1 MDTKEL
7 LGLLTARVQRFHLAP
22 GGIPKLTAQDVA
34 HALGMIHN
42 DQARLFG
49 RAKYAGEYQYVEGLA
64 LYIRRQML
72 DRALEEN
79 WRIHRK
85 EFCLSMSYLMLSEA
99 IDPMCCS
106 WCNGRAELKPE
117 TGPVIVCD
125 ACNGSGRR
133 RVRELDRA
141 RLLGVT
147 RQIWNN
153 TWVDR
158 YKDFKEQTVDKWE
171 DLVSGAL
178 QKRLSG

>member
-22 GGIPKLTAQDVA
+22 GGIPKLTAEDVA

-42 DQARLFG
+42 DQARFYA
-49 RAKYAGEYQYVEGLA
+49 RVKYAGQYEYADGLA
-64 LYIRRQML
+64 LYIRSRML
-72 DRALEEN
+72 PHVASGE

-85 EFCLSMSYLMLSEA
+85 EFLLSMSYLMLAEA

-117 TGPVIVCD
+117 KGPVIVCD

-141 RLLGVT
+141 RLLDVT
-147 RQIWNN
+147 RQVWNN

-171 DLVSGAL
+171 DIVSGAL

>member
-1 MDTKEL
+1 MDPQEL

-22 GGIPKLTAQDVA
+22 GGIPKLTPQDVA

-42 DQARLFG
+42 DQARLFA
-49 RAKYAGEYQYVEGLA
+49 RVKYAGQLQYVDGLA
-64 LYIRRQML
+64 LHIRKLML
-72 DRALEEN
+72 DRAMDEL

-85 EFCLSMSYLMLSEA
+85 DFCLSMAYLMLAES
-99 IDPMCCS
+99 IDPMCCT
-106 WCNGRAELKPE
+106 WCNGRAEVKPE
-117 TGPVIVCD
+117 HGPVILCD

-133 RVRELDRA
+133 RLRELDRA

-147 RQIWNN
+147 RQVWNN

-171 DLVSGAL
+171 AMFEGAL
-178 QKRLSG
+178 RKRLGA